1 MIKINDCLS
10 NTYKTSSGDFD
21 DDTIPLKN
29 LINKHPKYEATA
41 YCARISSFYTLN
53 TFLITFLITILSLT
67 SFSIDC
73 KLPHYRLLTTFILF
87 LTVITFKWAVTR
99 SLSYSTKL
107 TSLDKY
113 SNVCL
118 FYVGLIASWHAIV
131 GVFWEKDSACL
142 IDKWVLFAFSIG
154 FILIHMFLLSWLHL
168 VVRLRHDL
176 EVKETKFFKLNK
188 DKEIYIVR
196 I

>member
-10 NTYKTSSGDFD
+10 NTYKSSSGDFD
-21 DDTIPLKN
+21 DDTLPLKN

-41 YCARISSFYTLN
+41 YCARVSSYYTFN
-53 TFLITFLITILSLT
+53 TFLITFLITTLT
-67 SFSIDC
+67 LTTFSIDC
-73 KLPHYRLLTTFILF
+73 KLTHFRLLTTFILF
-87 LTVITFKWAVTR
+87 LTVITFKWAITN
-99 SLSYSTKL
+99 SLAYATKL

-113 SNVCL
+113 SNTCL
-118 FYVGLIASWHAIV
+118 FFIGLISSWHALV
-131 GVFWEKDSACL
+131 GVFWEKDLACS
-142 IDKWVLFAFSIG
+142 IDKWVLFGFVIG
-154 FILIHMFLLSWLHL
+154 FLLIHLFLISWLHL

-176 EVKETKFFKLNK
+176 EVTETKIFKLNK